1 MHCAPR
7 WSYVSIIVCSLTLL
21 LFNARIGWTQLA
33 PATQPSAVS
42 QPSQTER
49 LAHIHVNVKAKRI
62 DVDCEALNVTLPL
75 EFFCVTDGG
84 NEHESVLRT
93 PARPSDI
100 HFALLMLGLTPGA
113 PATFV
118 PSRRLWLPPHGP
130 PLRITC
136 TFLRK
141 GKPITVPACSMMRSI
156 ADKKEMPPSIWV
168 FDGSRV
174 MPDGVY
180 AADITGYVVSICNF
194 DLTMIDVPAMVSNSN
209 DTLEWEFNP
218 DVVPTKGTPVTM
230 TIESLGGGDTATRAD
245 YGGVPADKFYGGPG
259 LTEESDA
266 PTSRP

>member
-1 MHCAPR
+1 
-7 WSYVSIIVCSLTLL
+7 
-21 LFNARIGWTQLA
+21 
-33 PATQPSAVS
+33 
-42 QPSQTER
+42 
-49 LAHIHVNVKAKRI
+49 
-62 DVDCEALNVTLPL
+62 
-75 EFFCVTDGG
+75 
-84 NEHESVLRT
+84 
-93 PARPSDI
+93 
-100 HFALLMLGLTPGA
+100 
-113 PATFV
+113 
-118 PSRRLWLPPHGP
+118 
-130 PLRITC
+130 
-136 TFLRK
+136 
-141 GKPITVPACSMMRSI
+141 MMRSI